1 MSNPLVR
8 WRFIDPKNEAE
19 NADRRRI
26 VQKIDAWWRA
36 FQNKSKDISAL
47 FSRKSEWDLPAWM
60 NEHLNAIHP
69 QIMWEYGPAV
79 KGQGHRLV
87 MTPES
92 AHHLRPLVNA
102 ILERAP
108 RIADWEFYPHRLA
121 ESVEDAIA
129 SVSARTGVDLSSFKV
144 QAAKGAYNRVDLT
157 FTSEVFHS
165 AEDQNARNAAFVAT
179 ESLLGEA
186 ILDEWIGAIEYA
198 LPPKAS
204 LVGNWFGKKPK
215 DAGGN
220 FHRLETLP
228 EMVRALVGSTLE
240 QLPPEPHYLWAEN
253 AQWSVGQGE
262 PDEQEDYA
270 GRGDLLTFTTLNM
283 DLLRTALGA
292 ALFSSRRFSRCGE
305 TFCYLKIDGLKGLP
319 DKGFND
325 RDEIEEALNETLIA
339 QKLGCHIGG
348 AMGLRYVYIDLAL
361 TDLDRGIAAIKER
374 LRAGNVPNRTWIQ
387 FFDTDLAAEWVG
399 IYDNTPPPPM
409 DFEE

>member
-19 NADRRRI
+19 NADRGRI

-60 NEHLNAIHP
+60 EEHFHAIHP
-69 QIMWEYGPAV
+69 QIMWEYGPAL
-79 KGQGHRLV
+79 KKEGERLV

-92 AHHLRPLVNA
+92 AHHLRPLVDA
-102 ILERAP
+102 ILSRAP
-108 RIADWEFYPHRLA
+108 QLPDWEFYTHRLP
-121 ESVEDAIA
+121 ESTEQAIA
-129 SVSARTGVDLSSFKV
+129 SVKGRAGVDLSSFKV
-144 QAAKGAYNRVDLT
+144 QAAKGSFNRVDLT
-157 FTSEVFHS
+157 FTSEVFTS
-165 AEDQNARNAAFVAT
+165 ADDSAQSAAFVAT
-179 ESLLGEA
+179 ECLLGEK

-198 LPPKAS
+198 PPPKQS
-204 LVGNWFGKKPK
+204 LVGNWFSKKPRQV
-215 DAGGN
+215 AGGD

-228 EMVRALVGSTLE
+228 EMVRALVGSIYE
-240 QLPPEPHYLWAEN
+240 QLPAKPHYEWAED
-253 AQWSVGQGE
+253 AQWSAGAGE
-262 PDEQEDYA
+262 PTEQGDYA
-270 GRGDLLTFTTLNM
+270 GRSDLLTFSTLNV
-283 DLLRTALGA
+283 DLFQTGLGA

-305 TFCYLKIDGLKGLP
+305 MFCYLKIDGREGLP
-319 DKGFND
+319 EGDFSD
-325 RDEIEEALNETLIA
+325 RGDIEDALNETLIA

-399 IYDNTPPPPM
+399 IYDDTPPPPM